1 MMNQY
6 HWQKTYGSTLP
17 PQGTD
22 VFVCVNG
29 KVDVAWLDDGANGVQ
44 CFVGQIFGYD
54 LDQVDAWLSIPPLEK
69 MFTIADLKR
78 NLEESAKSSNTELVN
93 PETREYLIYSKYLAD
108 KTDSGYRIAKLHC
121 NSFGEM
127 YFVGDD
133 LNIELDSVD
142 NWYFT
147 PPPFQTLHKED
158 FNLFTFFLEH

>member
-6 HWQKTYGSTLP
+6 HWQKTNGSTLP

-54 LDQVDAWLSIPPLEK
+54 LNQIDAWSPIPSLEK
-69 MFTIADLKR
+69 MFSITDLKR
-78 NLEESAKSSNTELVN
+78 NLEDKTQ
-93 PETREYLIYSKYLAD
+93 EYLIYSKHLAK
-108 KTDSGYRIAKLHC
+108 KTDSGYRIATLHC
-121 NSFGEM
+121 DSLGEM
-127 YFVGDD
+127 HFVGDD
-133 LNIELDSVD
+133 LDIELDLVD

-147 PPPFQTLHKED
+147 PPPFQTSH
-158 FNLFTFFLEH
+158 